1 MKKFL
6 SLMLVLSLVLGL
18 CACGDAKEEQ
28 PTEQPKETQQQTETQ
43 TPTTEPA
50 DTMLVGFG
58 REKIQPEGPVALSGG
73 GDPNRIS
80 ENVLD
85 FLYVTCVAITD
96 ASENTVLVITQ
107 DLQSTNEGFSGN
119 ALNQIAT
126 SLGIPRDHIF
136 LCSTHNHSG
145 PSQSLNRTGIK
156 EFQTIYN
163 AGILSAAE
171 KAMADRAPA
180 TIEAG
185 SVQADGL
192 VFTRHYKMM
201 DGTYAGSS
209 YGNLVV
215 DQIESHAYDADT
227 TLQMIRFVREGK
239 KPVLMMNLGAHAT
252 FFSSTSIKNLS
263 TDFPGPMRTHIE
275 NNSDCLVAYFIGAAG
290 DQTPN
295 SKFKEFDHNMD
306 YKAYGQAVGQLVV
319 DNLGTLKPME
329 GGQIQAKQMKHV
341 AKTNK
346 KGVERVAEAQEV
358 YDIYL
363 EQGYSAG
370 NAAAYSAG
378 FISVY
383 DARSIVNRS
392 KMPMTQPIELAALS
406 FGDVSLI
413 FASFEMFGDSG
424 RYIRENSP
432 YEMTFISTLSLES
445 HDYIPS
451 DIGFELNC
459 YEAYTAYFE
468 QNTIKDLSEVYL
480 NTLKEMKG
488 Q

>member
-1 MKKFL
+1 MKKIISVFL
-6 SLMLVLSLVLGL
+6 AVALMLGL
-18 CACGDAKEEQ
+18 CACGSSGQ
-28 PTEQPKETQQQTETQ
+28 TQSGATAA
-43 TPTTEPA
+43 PTTEAPTEPA
-50 DTMLVGFG
+50 AALQVGFG
-58 REKIQPEGPVALSGG
+58 REKIQPDGPVALSGG

-80 ENVLD
+80 ETVLD

-96 ASENTVLVITQ
+96 GNDNTVLVITQ
-107 DLQSTNEGFSGN
+107 DLQSTNESFSGM
-119 ALNQIAT
+119 ALDQIAST
-126 SLGIPRDHIF
+126 TGVPRENIF
-136 LCSTHNHSG
+136 LSSTHNHSG
-145 PSQSLNRTGIK
+145 PSQSTNRTGIK
-156 EFQTIYN
+156 EYQSVYN
-163 AGILSAAE
+163 TGIVSAAQ

-192 VFTRHYKMM
+192 VFTRHYKMV

-239 KPVLMMNLGAHAT
+239 KPVLVMNLGAHAT
-252 FFSSTSIKNLS
+252 FFSSTAIKNLS
-263 TDFPGPMRTHIE
+263 TDFPGPMRTEIE

-306 YKAYGQAVGQLVV
+306 YKTYGQTVGKLVV
-319 DNLGTLKPME
+319 ESLDTLKPMNS
-329 GGQIQAKQMKHV
+329 GDIQVKRMSHTGT
-341 AKTNK
+341 TNK
-346 KGVERVAEAQEV
+346 KDVERVAEAQDV
-358 YDIYL
+358 YDVYL
-363 EQGYSAG
+363 ERGYSEG
-370 NAAAYSAG
+370 NKAAYAAG

-392 KMPMTQPIELAALS
+392 KMPATQEIELGALAIGDIS
-406 FGDVSLI
+406 FI

-432 YEMTFISTLSLES
+432 YEMTFISTCSMAS

-451 DIGFELNC
+451 DKGFELNC
-459 YEAYTAYFE
+459 YEAYTAFFE
-468 QNTIKDLSEVYL
+468 QNTIKDISEVYL

-488 Q
+488 A